1 MHPLPMLFSAM
12 ATTAMFWR
20 HEKKLIKAI
29 FIGFGGAI
37 LICAAGDIV
46 LPYFGSLLMGK
57 NPELHICV
65 LEHPETVIPFAIL
78 GVIIGILATNRI
90 TGRRVTFF
98 FA

>member
-1 MHPLPMLFSAM
+1 
-12 ATTAMFWR
+12 
-20 HEKKLIKAI
+20 
-29 FIGFGGAI
+29 
-37 LICAAGDIV
+37 
-46 LPYFGSLLMGK
+46 MGK